1 MFGEFRIN
9 GVTDELNGVE
19 GYDFLE
25 GIECGITG
33 TGVREGDDP
42 RSTRPG
48 DNRGREYID
57 KDRAFNAVHRGTT
70 AGAYAAVRAHV
81 TAPQNCWTPL
91 RGPHYSPTR
100 PSCIMRRKI
109 TTSPLHIGYGDHH
122 RSQNQ
127 GSLIELLMSCGHN
140 YKAAPPT
147 PIRFRCMY
155 TFCCP
160 GKQYNPFC
168 FHSSGNSALLMFGQT
183 PAAYICL
190 VEMRA
195 RFLGVE

>member
-25 GIECGITG
+25 GIECGVTG

-57 KDRAFNAVHRGTT
+57 KDRAFNAVYRGTT

-91 RGPHYSPTR
+91 RGRIILQPDLHA
-100 PSCIMRRKI
+100 SCVEKSRLVLFTSGMGI
-109 TTSPLHIGYGDHH
+109 T
-122 RSQNQ
+122 
-127 GSLIELLMSCGHN
+127 IEVR
-140 YKAAPPT
+140 
-147 PIRFRCMY
+147 IR
-155 TFCCP
+155 
-160 GKQYNPFC
+160 
-168 FHSSGNSALLMFGQT
+168 
-183 PAAYICL
+183 
-190 VEMRA
+190 
-195 RFLGVE
+195 GV